1 MSMVIGSND
10 RVKMVK
16 IQIATQSALDV
27 IDAANVAKG
36 VHEGELEGWEF
47 SGAWVKERNPPPVG
61 HFEFIL
67 IFLREE

>member
-1 MSMVIGSND
+1 MSKVIGSND

-16 IQIATQSALDV
+16 IELNKDSVLDV

-36 VHEGELEGWEF
+36 VHEEELEGWEF
-47 SGAWVKERNPPPVG
+47 SGAWVKERKQFG
-61 HFEFIL
+61 YFWEYIL